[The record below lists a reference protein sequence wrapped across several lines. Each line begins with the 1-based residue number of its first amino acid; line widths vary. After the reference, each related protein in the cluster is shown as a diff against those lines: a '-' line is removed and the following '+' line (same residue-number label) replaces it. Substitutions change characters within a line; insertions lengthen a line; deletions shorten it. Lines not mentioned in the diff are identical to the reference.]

1 MIVVI
6 KQIEEFRN
14 KMYPKI
20 AETSKRLPSTSST
33 SSTSSNST
41 IATNKRLKA
50 KLIVS
55 NVNETRTMKK
65 DKIKKQKSTNESN
78 KKRSNHN
85 DSNNNSTKKVKQ
97 STHSRHL
104 LAHPILHHHHAPHH
118 HHQHEKKSQSE
129 NIPSST
135 TNKREHQH
143 HHHQHH
149 HHHHHV
155 INNDHCDSCGELY
168 GEMIS
173 CDKCPAT
180 FHLLC
185 ANPPLSREDVPKGS
199 YFCENCR
206 AKEAE
211 EELLNKEKQTKIN
224 LQIQKPFSYD
234 PKKKLN
240 INGYK
245 KNLPQHSTLGQI
257 KLPTAS
263 NGRSLIQP
271 SGEIKFRATN
281 NTTKMKSS
289 SSNLK
294 RKRIDSSTSPS
305 SITTTPIKI
314 PTTQIETLRRLLL
327 SCRPEEF
334 RGPSLPFDDPTYNRD
349 NYFQKN
355 TLTWQKYCFI
365 CRKSSTN
372 HIPSIHCDYCPL
384 TYHLDCL
391 TPPITSLPSST
402 DKWMCPNHI
411 EPILDRYLLKKNKF
425 STSERVKIYQQYSQ
439 IEHNTIIQDFTHMR
453 QTKKHLLSKTI
464 DNHRLE
470 RIDISQI
477 PKVIEQYYLNA
488 NKKSKKF
495 YENQINNDTEEE
507 EEEEEEKDKE
517 ECVQTPIGLDE
528 CSSTYDPCVWDM
540 LQAILNHVVDG
551 HIYEFSS
558 IVDSSLLIE
567 NDKIRKISQE
577 KESNTLDKI
586 DILLNALNEPSY
598 SIEKNKIHNDGLAV
612 LLAAADS
619 CLNDENS
626 SLVSKQ
632 IPTSLMNTLSLLI
645 DLSQFRLSH
654 AALIHI
660 RSKHVIYIRKQVI
673 WFGSSISND
682 ICLKNFNDH
691 QTCQYVTERHACLYY
706 DRKRNLFELLNYS
719 EYGTIVNG
727 LRYGL
732 GNLSDNESDDDDNNN
747 NNNNNNDDDEK
758 IFEND
763 KLKKCFCLTS
773 PSYHSAWDGP
783 AQIEQ
788 GTVVQ
793 IGCHEFLFYR
803 HVVR

>member
-1 MIVVI
+1 MSNINGFHPPSASMAYNG
-6 KQIEEFRN
+6 QN
-14 KMYPKI
+14 
-20 AETSKRLPSTSST
+20 ETSKRLPSTSST

-41 IATNKRLKA
+41 ITTNKRLKT

-65 DKIKKQKSTNESN
+65 DKTKKQKLTNESY
-78 KKRSNHN
+78 KKRPIHN
-85 DSNNNSTKKVKQ
+85 DTNNNSTKKIKQ
-97 STHSRHL
+97 STHSSQHL
-104 LAHPILHHHHAPHH
+104 LSHPILHHHHHH
-118 HHQHEKKSQSE
+118 HHHEKKSQLE

-135 TNKREHQH
+135 SNKQEQHHHNHHHHHH
-143 HHHQHH
+143 HHHQQQ

-206 AKEAE
+206 TKAAE
-211 EELLNKEKQTKIN
+211 EELINKEKQTKIN
-224 LQIQKPFSYD
+224 LQTQKTFSYD
-234 PKKKLN
+234 SKKKLN
-240 INGYK
+240 INGFK
-245 KNLPQHSTLGQI
+245 KHQQHSTLGQI

-281 NTTKMKSS
+281 KMKSS

-294 RKRIDSSTSPS
+294 RKRIDLSNSPPS
-305 SITTTPIKI
+305 TTTPPIKI

-334 RGPSLPFDDPTYNRD
+334 RGPSLPFDDTTYNRD
-349 NYFQKN
+349 NFFQKN

-365 CRKSSTN
+365 CRKSSIN

-391 TPPITSLPSST
+391 TPPMTSLPSST

-411 EPILDRYLLKKNKF
+411 EPILDRYLLKKNQF
-425 STSERVKIYQQYSQ
+425 STSERVKIYQQYSD

-453 QTKKHLLSKTI
+453 QTKKYLLTKTI

-470 RIDISQI
+470 RIDISHI
-477 PKVIEQYYLNA
+477 PTVIEQYYLNA
-488 NKKSKKF
+488 NQKSKQSD
-495 YENQINNDTEEE
+495 ENEINYDIQEEE
-507 EEEEEEKDKE
+507 EEDKDE
-517 ECVQTPIGLDE
+517 FLQTSIDLDK
-528 CSSTYDPCVWDM
+528 CSSTYDPCVWDI
-540 LQAILNHVVDG
+540 LQAILNHIIDD

-567 NDKIRKISQE
+567 NDKVRKISQE
-577 KESNTLDKI
+577 NESNTLDKI
-586 DILLNALNEPSY
+586 DLLLNALNEPNY
-598 SIEKNKIHNDGLAV
+598 SIEKNKIHNNGLAV
-612 LLAAADS
+612 LVAAADS
-619 CLNDENS
+619 CLINENS
-626 SLVSKQ
+626 LL
-632 IPTSLMNTLSLLI
+632 PTSLMNTLSLLI

-682 ICLKNFNDH
+682 ICLKNFNDQ
-691 QTCQYVTERHACLYY
+691 QTCPYVNERHACLYY

-732 GNLSDNESDDDDNNN
+732 GNLSDNESDEDDNNN
-747 NNNNNNDDDEK
+747 NNNNNNDEK
-758 IFEND
+758 IFENEN
-763 KLKKCFCLTS
+763 LKKCFCLTS